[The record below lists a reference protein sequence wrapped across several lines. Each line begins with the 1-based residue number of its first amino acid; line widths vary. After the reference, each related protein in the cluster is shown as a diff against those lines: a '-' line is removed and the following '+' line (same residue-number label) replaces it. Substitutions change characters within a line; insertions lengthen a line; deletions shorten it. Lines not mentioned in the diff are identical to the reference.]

1 MTAFWGCDWQSQN
14 TLRNRHHTPL
24 MQSRDSFHEDQ
35 LIDKQDLERIW
46 NHVAAELRSELGVA
60 TFDLWF
66 ADFSIVSAEGE
77 LVTLEAP
84 GSMYAIWVEENFK
97 NCLLSILPNYFS
109 SCTRIAFEVS
119 AGEEGAPSPAPAP
132 ESEKVEKPL
141 VVKKK
146 VLSQEISE
154 KKLLERGRK
163 AGLVE
168 IFRFENFVP
177 GENSE
182 LAWAAAQA
190 VAAEPGKTYQPL
202 FFHSSCGLGKTHLLH
217 GIGWESLRRRPK
229 SKIIFVTAEHFAN
242 DYIDAIQKNSLVPFR
257 KKYRE
262 ADLLLIDDV
271 QFLGRKDGLQRE
283 FFHTFNQLADQQK
296 QIVLAS
302 DCPPSEINEL
312 EDRLVSRFQWG
323 LSAEIQRPG
332 LMTRAAILRSK
343 RDEWRMNVSD
353 EVINVIV
360 ERVRG
365 NVRVLEGALIRVA
378 MVSTM
383 NEGTLEPSAVPEIL
397 ADICGDSDESNVG
410 LEEIKKA
417 VAEHY
422 DLEVSVLNGKRRT
435 ARVAEARQV
444 AMYLIRS
451 MTDFSLVEIASSF
464 GKDHGTVIY
473 AVKKVKARCESSA
486 SLKSTVELIRRR
498 LLRGDSKRVSDRS
511 SRRVEREERHSG
523 KEHFGSRPAF
533 RKGDSKLSTA

>member
-1 MTAFWGCDWQSQN
+1 
-14 TLRNRHHTPL
+14 
-24 MQSRDSFHEDQ
+24 MQSHETFHEDQ
-35 LIDKQDLERIW
+35 PADRQDLEKTW
-46 NHVAAELRSELGVA
+46 NHIARDLRVELGVG

-66 ADFSIVSAEGE
+66 GDFSIVSYEGE
-77 LVTLEAP
+77 LVTLGAP

-97 NCLLSILPNYFS
+97 ICLLSILPNYFPK
-109 SCTRIAFEVS
+109 CKRIAFEVGTAEDTTALPKS
-119 AGEEGAPSPAPAP
+119 L
-132 ESEKVEKPL
+132 EKPEEPV

-146 VLSQEISE
+146 VLSEKVSE

-168 IFRFENFVP
+168 IFRFDNFVP

-217 GIGWESLRRRPK
+217 GIGWESLRLRPK

-271 QFLGRKDGLQRE
+271 QFLGRKEGLQRE

-323 LSAEIQRPG
+323 LSTEIHRPG

-343 RDEWRMNVSD
+343 RDEWGMNVSD
-353 EVINVIV
+353 EVINAIV

-378 MVSTM
+378 MVATM
-383 NEGTLEPSAVPEIL
+383 NEEPLEVSAVPEIL
-397 ADICGDSDESNVG
+397 SDICGDSEESNVG
-410 LEEIKKA
+410 IEEIKKA

-422 DLEVSVLNGKRRT
+422 DLEVAVLNGKRRT

-444 AMYLIRS
+444 AMYLIRT

-473 AVKKVKARCESSA
+473 AVKKVKSKCETSS

-498 LLRGDSKRVSDRS
+498 LLRGDSNRSADRS
-511 SRRVEREERHSG
+511 RTVSQSG
-523 KEHFGSRPAF
+523 KGPME
-533 RKGDSKLSTA
+533 KGNRESGQSLKKDGTKRSAS

>member
-1 MTAFWGCDWQSQN
+1 MQLPPRSNDDQPTA
-14 TLRNRHHTPL
+14 
-24 MQSRDSFHEDQ
+24 
-35 LIDKQDLERIW
+35 KQDLEKTWTFI
-46 NHVAAELRSELGVA
+46 AEELRRDLGEG
-60 TFDLWF
+60 TFEIWF
-66 ADFSIVSAEGE
+66 TDFAIASYECE
-77 LVTLEAP
+77 LVTLRAP

-97 NCLLSILPNYFS
+97 ITLLSILRKYFP
-109 SCTRIAFEVS
+109 SCKRVSFEVGHSDEAKGS
-119 AGEEGAPSPAPAP
+119 AAPKEVLP
-132 ESEKVEKPL
+132 EKP
-141 VVKKK
+141 VVLKKK
-146 VLSQEISE
+146 VLSEKISE
-154 KKLLERGRK
+154 KKLIERGRK

-168 IFRFENFVP
+168 IFRFDNFVS

-217 GIGWESLRRRPK
+217 GIGWESLRLRPK

-271 QFLGRKDGLQRE
+271 QFLGRKEGLQRE

-302 DCPPSEINEL
+302 DCPPAEINEL

-323 LSAEIQRPG
+323 LSTEIHRPG
-332 LMTRAAILRSK
+332 LMMRAAILRSK
-343 RDEWRMNVSD
+343 RDEWGMMVSD
-353 EVINVIV
+353 EVINAIV
-360 ERVRG
+360 ERVKG

-378 MVSTM
+378 MVATM
-383 NEGTLEPSAVPEIL
+383 NEEILTPVEVPEIL
-397 ADICGDSDESNVG
+397 SDICGDSEESNVG
-410 LEEIKKA
+410 IEEIKKA

-422 DLEVSVLNGKRRT
+422 DLEISILNGKRRT

-444 AMYLIRS
+444 AMFLIRT

-473 AVKKVKARCESSA
+473 AVKKVKAKCESSA
-486 SLKSTVELIRRR
+486 SFKSTVELIKRR
-498 LLRGDSKRVSDRS
+498 LLRGDSARS
-511 SRRVEREERHSG
+511 TRTSPSPADSA
-523 KEHFGSRPAF
+523 GSRGMKPSGDPSLKGTSG
-533 RKGDSKLSTA
+533 RKK